1 MPVAEAIGTNVNQLE
16 ARSVGVSFGATAVLS
31 DLSLT
36 IRSRE
41 FVSIVGGS
49 GTGKTTLLNVLAG
62 FIPHVGT
69 VTHFGHAGVVFQDH
83 SVFPWLTVAQ
93 NIAFGLAHLPVKER
107 KALVESHLELIQM
120 TAQRNRYPAELS
132 GGQVQRVGI
141 ARALAPKPDFI
152 IMDEPYASVDR
163 HTRDRMQNWLLDVWE
178 RNHTTVIFVTH
189 DLEEAIY
196 LSDRVL
202 VLAGGRISEEFVVPF
217 GRPRN
222 EDMKFDPQ
230 FTTLK
235 KELFQAINRG
245 SASATKRISSGKL

>member
-1 MPVAEAIGTNVNQLE
+1 MPVAEAIRTDVNQLE
-16 ARSVGVSFGATAVLS
+16 ARAVSVSFGATIVLK

-62 FIPHVGT
+62 FISHEGT
-69 VTHFGHAGVVFQDH
+69 VNHFGHAGVVFQDH

-93 NIAFGLAHLPVKER
+93 NIGFGLAHIPVTER
-107 KALVESHLELIQM
+107 KALIEDHLELIQM
-120 TAQRNRYPAELS
+120 TEQKDRYPAELS

-202 VLAGGRISEEFVVPF
+202 VLAGGRISEEIVVPF

-222 EDMKFDPQ
+222 EDMKFDSQ

-235 KELFQAINRG
+235 KELFQAINR
-245 SASATKRISSGKL
+245 KE